1 MPPPL
6 ATWNRA
12 RGVWELPDAE
22 SLICGHSAP
31 YSATW
36 PNSGMTRDGSAYS
49 LPTSAPHTSDSE
61 FSSLLPT
68 PTRHDGIGGAGTS
81 PRREGGINLRTAVTL
96 LPTPMSRDSKGDLDA
111 TKPRPPRANGRIRR
125 EGDLG
130 LGAVLTRLLP
140 TPTASDAKA
149 SGGNSTN
156 DVTLTD
162 AVVRTSFGATTN
174 PRYLDGKRFSGG
186 KPPPRPNSD
195 PEGNTASPPDS
206 SSG

>member
-1 MPPPL
+1 MPELL

-12 RGVWELPDAE
+12 RGVWEVPNTE

-36 PNSGMTRDGSAYS
+36 PPSGMTRGGSAYT
-49 LPTSAPHTSDSE
+49 LPTSAPHTRDSE

-81 PRREGGINLRTAVTL
+81 TRREGGMNLRTAVSL
-96 LPTPMSRDSKGDLDA
+96 LPTPMARDSKGDLDA

-125 EGDLG
+125 AGDLG
-130 LGAVLTRLLP
+130 LGAVLTKLLP
-140 TPTASDAKA
+140 TPTASDAKS

-162 AVVRTSFGATTN
+162 AVVRTNFGASTN
-174 PRYLDGKRFSGG
+174 PRYADGQRFSGA
-186 KPPPRPNSD
+186 PRPRRPRSD
-195 PEGNTASPPDS
+195 LEENTASPPDS
-206 SSG
+206 SNG